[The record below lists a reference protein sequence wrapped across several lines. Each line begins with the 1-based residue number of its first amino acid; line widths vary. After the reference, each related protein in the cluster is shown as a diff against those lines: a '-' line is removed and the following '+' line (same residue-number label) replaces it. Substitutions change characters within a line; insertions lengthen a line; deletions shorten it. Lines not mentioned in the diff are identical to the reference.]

1 MITVAQAAGGVLV
14 VLVLVRAGLAL
25 MDAMR
30 RYSYAQEG
38 RRLAV
43 DLLREKVEVAM
54 AQKIAARNTAE
65 RSWTGYRKFE
75 VERKVGE
82 ANDIASFYLVPH
94 NRRPLP
100 PYRPGQYLTF
110 RLHLPD
116 RDKPLIRCYSLSDA
130 PEDDHYRITVKRI
143 GSPPDRPEAEP
154 GLASSYLHDA
164 ITTGDL
170 LDVMAPSG
178 QFTIDE
184 NSDRPV
190 VLLAG
195 GIGITPLL
203 SMLNAVTATGRARE
217 TWFFY
222 GVRDGGEEIMAVDL
236 QQLAEDNPNLHLVR
250 LHSDPGEGEV
260 QDEDFD
266 FAQRINLDLLRKVLP
281 SSNFDFYI
289 CGPSP
294 MMKDLFAGLRDWGV
308 PEENIHYEAFGAA
321 SVQNVAAASEDDGV
335 ASQIDVT
342 FERSGKTVT
351 WTPAVGSILDLAE
364 KNDVA
369 IDYGCRAGNC
379 GTCLT
384 AVRSGEITYLG
395 QPGAAAESG
404 TCLTCI
410 SVPKSP
416 LSLDA

>member
-14 VLVLVRAGLAL
+14 VLVLIRAGLAL
-25 MDAMR
+25 MDALR
-30 RYSYAQEG
+30 RYGFAQEG

-54 AQKIAARNTAE
+54 AQKVAARDTAE

-75 VERKVGE
+75 VERKVDE
-82 ANDIASFYLVPH
+82 ATDIASFYLVPH
-94 NRRPLP
+94 NRKPLP

-110 RLHLPD
+110 RLQLPD
-116 RDKPLIRCYSLSDA
+116 RNKPLIRCYSLSDA
-130 PEDDHYRITVKRI
+130 PDDDHYRITVKRI
-143 GSPPDRPEAEP
+143 GSPPDQPDAAP

-164 ITTGDL
+164 ITSGDL
-170 LDVMAPSG
+170 LDVMAPAG

-195 GIGITPLL
+195 GIGLTPLL

-222 GVRDGGEEIMAVDL
+222 GVRDSGEEAMAAHLRD
-236 QQLAEDNPNLHLVR
+236 LAEDNPNLHLVR
-250 LHSDPGEGEV
+250 LHSNPGEDEV
-260 QDEDFD
+260 ADEDFD
-266 FAQRINLDLLRKVLP
+266 FAQRLDLALLRKVLP

-294 MMKDLFAGLRDWGV
+294 MMRDVFAGLREWGV

-321 SVQNVAAASEDDGV
+321 SVQNVASAADEDT
-335 ASQIDVT
+335 ATSRIQVT
-342 FERSGKTVT
+342 FERSGKSLT
-351 WTPAVGSILDLAE
+351 WTPAVGTILDLAE
-364 KNDVA
+364 KNDIA

-379 GTCLT
+379 GTCVT
-384 AVRSGEITYLG
+384 AVRSGEVTYLG
-395 QPGAAAESG
+395 QPGAATESG